1 MYLGEKD
8 IDELME
14 LVEENGYESK
24 VAIQILEEMEFAK
37 KLYEQL
43 IQSQGEVVLCNNT
56 EIPVIKYYLF
66 VLEQLKDSLP
76 YDAMGGQFVVPL
88 LVVQEFRCE
97 DIVEKVK
104 CFCDINANPA
114 SEALQRE
121 IQRFITVQLD
131 PQGMLL
137 YMDILGQ
144 QSDHRRK
151 ENYKNSVSN
160 VSGRGCNIW

>member
-43 IQSQGEVVLCNNT
+43 IQRQGEVVLSNNA

-88 LVVQEFRCE
+88 LVYRNSAVR
-97 DIVEKVK
+97 
-104 CFCDINANPA
+104 
-114 SEALQRE
+114 
-121 IQRFITVQLD
+121 
-131 PQGMLL
+131 
-137 YMDILGQ
+137 IL
-144 QSDHRRK
+144 
-151 ENYKNSVSN
+151 
-160 VSGRGCNIW
+160 